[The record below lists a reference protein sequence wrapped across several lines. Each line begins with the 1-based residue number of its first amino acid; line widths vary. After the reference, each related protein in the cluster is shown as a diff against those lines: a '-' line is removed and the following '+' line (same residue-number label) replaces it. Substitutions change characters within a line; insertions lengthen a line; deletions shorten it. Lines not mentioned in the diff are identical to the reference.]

1 VIFLDFNC
9 NCHNGNNAQQAFA
22 SNCLPKKMQDCPS
35 PSVECLKVL
44 SVICTQNVQKVAEL
58 TVPTATLGIPEDI
71 DLSLITFTN
80 VTANPNGIVM
90 RGTLIDGKVV
100 NSGYVPI
107 SATLNVL
114 GIPVPILDELLTFN
128 LPFQAET
135 ECPGACVG
143 DDLQETVPVIE
154 AVLEPVITP
163 GITVAG
169 VASLATVTFKVII
182 RTQITVSREK
192 LVQAGVTVLGDINP
206 DRCTT
211 LQPTM
216 PTSRTITFF
225 NGNG

>member
-1 VIFLDFNC
+1 MDFSC
-9 NCHNGNNAQQAFA
+9 NNHNRNVSDLCCPKEQPKMAQ
-22 SNCLPKKMQDCPS
+22 

-44 SVICTQNVQKVAEL
+44 SVICTKSVQKVAEL
-58 TVPTATLGIPEDI
+58 RVPTAELGIGDDV
-71 DLSLITFTN
+71 DLTLISFSN

-100 NSGYVPI
+100 NSGFVPVT
-107 SATLNVL
+107 ATLNVA
-114 GIPVPILDELLTFN
+114 GIDDPIVDELISLN

-169 VASLATVTFKVII
+169 TASLATITFKVII

-216 PTSRTITFF
+216 PTSRTVTFF

>member
-1 VIFLDFNC
+1 MDFHC
-9 NCHNGNNAQQAFA
+9 NQHNHLGDFCCGKEKYHKPAQ
-22 SNCLPKKMQDCPS
+22 PS
-35 PSVECLKVL
+35 IECLKVN
-44 SVICTQNVQKVAEL
+44 SVICTKSVQKVAEL
-58 TVPTATLGIPEDI
+58 DLPILDLLPDVT
-71 DLSLITFTN
+71 DLSLISFSN
-80 VTANPNGIVM
+80 ITANPNGIVM

-107 SATLNVL
+107 TVTINVA
-114 GIPVPILDELLTFN
+114 GVPVLQGVSFN

-154 AVLEPVITP
+154 AVIPPVITP
-163 GITVAG
+163 VIPVGDIVSIGTI
-169 VASLATVTFKVII
+169 TFKVII

-216 PTSRTITFF
+216 PTSRTVTFY
-225 NGNG
+225 NGNNG

>member
-1 VIFLDFNC
+1 MDFHC
-9 NCHNGNNAQQAFA
+9 NQHNHLGDFCCGKEKYHKPAQ
-22 SNCLPKKMQDCPS
+22 PS
-35 PSVECLKVL
+35 IECLKVN
-44 SVICTQNVQKVAEL
+44 SVICTKSVQKVAEL
-58 TVPTATLGIPEDI
+58 RVPTVELGIGDDI
-71 DLSLITFTN
+71 DLALISFSN

-100 NSGYVPI
+100 NSGYVPVTANI
-107 SATLNVL
+107 NIAGVAL
-114 GIPVPILDELLTFN
+114 PIEVSLN
-128 LPFQAET
+128 LPFQEET

-169 VASLATVTFKVII
+169 AVSLATITFKVII

-211 LQPTM
+211 LQPTL
-216 PTSRTITFF
+216 PTSRTVTFY
-225 NGNG
+225 NGNNG

>member
-1 VIFLDFNC
+1 MDFNC

-22 SNCLPKKMQDCPS
+22 SQCLPKQVQHCPA

-44 SVICTQNVQKVAEL
+44 SVICTNSVQKVAEL
-58 TVPTATLGIPEDI
+58 TIPAVDIGIPI
-71 DLSLITFTN
+71 IGNLVSIN
-80 VTANPNGIVM
+80 VVADPTGIVM
-90 RGTLIDGKVV
+90 RGTLIEGKVI
-100 NSGYVPI
+100 NSGFVPVT
-107 SATLNVL
+107 ATITLAGVTL
-114 GIPVPILDELLTFN
+114 PLTVALN

-135 ECPGACVG
+135 ECPGACPG
-143 DDLQETVPVIE
+143 DDLQETTPIVE

-163 GITVAG
+163 AVGAVGTIVA
-169 VASLATVTFKVII
+169 VTLITFKVII

-216 PTSRTITFF
+216 PTSRTVTFF